1 MKKTTS
7 SIIRGAN
14 SPRFLFRAAIA
25 LVCAL
30 VACGDGSQKEEIDDF
45 VSSHSL
51 VHSTDSPSAVEPST
65 SSRIVREYALI
76 PGESAPANPLTG
88 ATTPDELNVIP
99 LFRFRKATPDGEP
112 ASARAIVII
121 QAGYVAGANQMFHI
135 ARSLVELSDGEV
147 EVWVPDKR
155 HTLLEDQFAM
165 DLAESRRDPW
175 LAYRYYILGEEVEGH
190 TYHDLDTWGPES
202 DMMSE
207 WGLDLWMKDM
217 RRLVHLVPEDSRRT
231 NVFIAGDSRGVA
243 FAQAFAAYEF
253 DDGAM
258 GGDEIAGLI
267 LWDGAVRPDPNIDE
281 TTYPQAVE
289 MIRAGTMRR
298 TEPMDA
304 ASTWFMEV
312 FGMAATQGF
321 GDPNDPALGP
331 EGFFPDYAA
340 FESIYWMLMRGRP
353 ITLTNEAF
361 FGVVLDSDYLPYPKF
376 MGHLGRL
383 TGGPIREGLLGDVP
397 TDVDAIYRWQRF
409 DVCDPPELVDIQQ
422 LTRMLWEGPSN
433 FTDLHYSARL
443 DLDLQAAAPFESEGT
458 WVHDYF
464 QLSTSLVDA
473 PVFALV
479 SLNYHGEG
487 IMEAYRDAL
496 PPVRGHAE
504 GRDEIGFVLIDY
516 PQWSHLDAIAVEEDR
531 NPVYPKL
538 LAWLRNWSSGDVTVP
553 AF

>member
-1 MKKTTS
+1 MRNRPIRHIEGSRNSRCRFSLALALACVLSACSDGPDATIETHDSAQFLESGTS
-7 SIIRGAN
+7 NSNASI
-14 SPRFLFRAAIA
+14 
-25 LVCAL
+25 
-30 VACGDGSQKEEIDDF
+30 GDGARVERDY
-45 VSSHSL
+45 VL
-51 VHSTDSPSAVEPST
+51 V
-65 SSRIVREYALI
+65 
-76 PGESAPANPLTG
+76 PGEPAPPNPLTG
-88 ATTPDELNVIP
+88 ATTPDEFNVIP
-99 LFRFRKATPDGEP
+99 LFRFRMATPDGEP
-112 ASARAIVII
+112 APARAIVII

-135 ARSLVELSDGEV
+135 ARSLVELSNGEV
-147 EVWVPDKR
+147 EVWVPDRR
-155 HTLLEDQFAM
+155 HSLLEDHFGM
-165 DLAESRRDPW
+165 DLAEARRDPW
-175 LAYRYYILGEEVEGH
+175 IAYRYYILGEEVEGH
-190 TYHDLDTWGPES
+190 SYQDVDAWGPET

-253 DDGAM
+253 EDGAL

-281 TTYPQAVE
+281 TTYPQSVA
-289 MIRAGTMRR
+289 MIRAGAMRR
-298 TEPMDA
+298 TEPMDS

-312 FGMAATQGF
+312 FGMAASERF
-321 GDPNDPALGP
+321 GDPADPALGP

-383 TGGPIREGLLGDVP
+383 IGGPIREGLLGDVP
-397 TDVDAIYRWQRF
+397 TDTNAVYRWLRH
-409 DVCDPPELVDIQQ
+409 DECDPPELVDIQE

-458 WVHDYF
+458 WVYDYF
-464 QLSTSLVDA
+464 QLHTSLVDA

-496 PPVRGHAE
+496 PPVRGSALPRSE
-504 GRDEIGFVLIDY
+504 TGFVLIDY

-538 LAWLRNWSSGDVTVP
+538 LAWLRNWSSGEVTVP

>member
-1 MKKTTS
+1 MKTTR
-7 SIIRGAN
+7 IPIADTVRRMRA
-14 SPRFLFRAAIA
+14 RKIAAAAIA
-25 LVCAL
+25 CAL
-30 VACGDGSQKEEIDDF
+30 AACADGDRSVDLRAVD
-45 VSSHSL
+45 SAHSL
-51 VHSTDSPSAVEPST
+51 APTPSPPTVELEEDSRV
-65 SSRIVREYALI
+65 VREYTLV
-76 PGESAPANPLTG
+76 PGEPAPPNPLTG
-88 ATTPDELNVIP
+88 AVTPDEFNVIP
-99 LFRFRKATPDGEP
+99 LFRFRLTAPGGAVMP
-112 ASARAIVII
+112 ARAIVIT

-135 ARSLVELSDGEV
+135 ARTLVEMSGGDV

-155 HTLLEDQFAM
+155 HTLLEDHFGM
-165 DLAESRRDPW
+165 DRAEARRDPW

-190 TYHDLDTWGPES
+190 SYQDVDAWGPET

-217 RRLVHLVPEDSRRT
+217 RRLVHLVPEESRRA

-253 DDGAM
+253 EDGVQ

-267 LWDGAVRPDPNIDE
+267 LWDGAVRPDPDVNE
-281 TTYPQAVE
+281 TTYPQEIA
-289 MIRAGTMRR
+289 MIRSGATRR

-312 FGMAATQGF
+312 FGMAAAENF
-321 GDPNDPALGP
+321 GDPDDPTLGP

-340 FESIYWMLMRGRP
+340 FESIYWMLMRGQP

-397 TDVDAIYRWQRF
+397 TDVDAVYRWQRY
-409 DVCDPPELVDIQQ
+409 DECDPPELVDIQQ
-422 LTRMLWEGPSN
+422 LIRMLWEGPSN

-443 DLDLQAAAPFESEGT
+443 DLDLLAATPFESEGT
-458 WVHDYF
+458 WVHDHF
-464 QLSTSLVDA
+464 QLYTSLVDA
-473 PVFALV
+473 PVFALI

-496 PPVRGHAE
+496 PPVRGSALPRSE
-504 GRDEIGFVLIDY
+504 TGFVLIDY

-538 LAWLRNWSSGDVTVP
+538 LAWLRNWSSGEVAVP
-553 AF
+553 TF